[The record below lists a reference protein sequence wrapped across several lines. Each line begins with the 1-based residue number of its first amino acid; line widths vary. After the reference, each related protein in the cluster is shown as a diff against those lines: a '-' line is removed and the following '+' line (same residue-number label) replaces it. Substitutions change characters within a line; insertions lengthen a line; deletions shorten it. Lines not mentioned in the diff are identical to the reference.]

1 MEALRLVARVMV
13 QPVETYN
20 ELKLRRYRNW
30 AFVWIMMAAF
40 FLSAVVMRQFYGFRF
55 NYNDIGKLNVFV
67 QLCMTVIPFWLFC
80 IANWAVCTIGNG
92 EGKINEICTFA
103 ALALTPYILCSLTAT
118 ALSNILVLEE
128 ESFLQVLLVIG
139 GLWSGMLLFQAIRI
153 VHNYSG
159 LMTMGIIL
167 LTVLGIE
174 IILFI
179 LLLLYALFQQMY
191 SFVSTIY
198 SELMYRK

>member
-1 MEALRLVARVMV
+1 
-13 QPVETYN
+13 
-20 ELKLRRYRNW
+20 
-30 AFVWIMMAAF
+30 
-40 FLSAVVMRQFYGFRF
+40 
-55 NYNDIGKLNVFV
+55 
-67 QLCMTVIPFWLFC
+67 MTVIPFWLFC
-80 IANWAVCTIGNG
+80 IANWAVGTIGNG

-167 LTVLGIE
+167 LTVLGIA